1 MNKNSTGYYFL
12 LPSIIVLGFTSVYP
26 AVYSFILSFYNWN
39 WGTQQDFVG
48 LSNYFFLLGD
58 REFWIVIKNTF
69 LFAFFACSIEV
80 TLGILLAIYID
91 RINFGAGIIR
101 SILLIPLM
109 ISGIV
114 VSLMSKM
121 MLNKLFG
128 VIPYLMKQIG
138 FSSGFYG
145 TKDSAMWTLIGV
157 DAWWQTAFVFII
169 ILAGLQS
176 IPKEPIEAA
185 RIDGV
190 SEWGITK
197 FIRLPMIRSLIF
209 LVILFRSIDTLKIFD
224 LVWGATGG
232 GPGLSTEVV
241 QTYAY
246 RTAYGFLQMS
256 KAMTVIVI
264 FSVIVALLTIFYHRV
279 DRKLR

>member
-1 MNKNSTGYYFL
+1 MSKNSTGYYFL

-26 AVYSFILSFYNWN
+26 AIYSFILSFYNWN

-48 LSNYFFLLGD
+48 LSNYLFLLGD

-91 RINFGAGIIR
+91 RISFGSGIIR

-190 SEWGITK
+190 SDWGITK
-197 FIRLPMIRSLIF
+197 YIRLPMIRSLIF

>member
-1 MNKNSTGYYFL
+1 MSKNSTGYYFL

-26 AVYSFILSFYNWN
+26 AIYSFILSFYNWN

-48 LSNYFFLLGD
+48 LSNYLFLLGD

-91 RINFGAGIIR
+91 RISFGSGIIR

-197 FIRLPMIRSLIF
+197 YIRLPMIRSLIF

-279 DRKLR
+279 DRKMR

>member
-26 AVYSFILSFYNWN
+26 VIYSFILSFYNWN

-48 LSNYFFLLGD
+48 LSNYLFLLGD

-197 FIRLPMIRSLIF
+197 YIRLPMIRSLIF

>member
-12 LPSIIVLGFTSVYP
+12 LPSIIILGFTSVYP

-48 LSNYFFLLGD
+48 LSNYLFLLGD

-91 RINFGAGIIR
+91 RISFGAGIIR

-197 FIRLPMIRSLIF
+197 YIRLPMIRSLIF

-279 DRKLR
+279 DRKMR

>member
-197 FIRLPMIRSLIF
+197 YIRLPMIRSLIF

>member
-12 LPSIIVLGFTSVYP
+12 FPSVIVLGFTSVYP
-26 AVYSFILSFYNWN
+26 AIYSFILSFYNWN

-48 LSNYFFLLGD
+48 LNNYLFLLAD

-91 RINFGAGIIR
+91 RISFGAGIIR

-185 RIDGV
+185 RIDGA
-190 SEWGITK
+190 SEWDITK
-197 FIRLPMIRSLIF
+197 LIRLPMIRSLIF

-264 FSVIVALLTIFYHRV
+264 FSVIVALLTIFYNRV

>member
-26 AVYSFILSFYNWN
+26 AIYSFILSFYNWN

-48 LSNYFFLLGD
+48 LSNYLFLLGD

-197 FIRLPMIRSLIF
+197 YIRLPMIRSLIF

-264 FSVIVALLTIFYHRV
+264 FSVIVALITIFYHRV

>member
-26 AVYSFILSFYNWN
+26 AIYSFILSFYNWN

-48 LSNYFFLLGD
+48 LSNYLFLLGD

-197 FIRLPMIRSLIF
+197 YIRLPMIRSLIF
-209 LVILFRSIDTLKIFD
+209 LVILFRSIDTFKIFD

>member
-12 LPSIIVLGFTSVYP
+12 LPSVIVLGFTSVYP

-48 LSNYFFLLGD
+48 LNNYLFLLAD

-91 RINFGAGIIR
+91 RISFGAGIIR

-185 RIDGV
+185 KIDGA
-190 SEWGITK
+190 SEWDITK
-197 FIRLPMIRSLIF
+197 LIRLPMIRSLIF

-256 KAMTVIVI
+256 KAMTIIVI
-264 FSVIVALLTIFYHRV
+264 FSVIVALLTIFYNRV

>member
-1 MNKNSTGYYFL
+1 MFKNSTGYYFI
-12 LPSIIVLGFTSVYP
+12 LPSVIILGFTSVYP
-26 AVYSFILSFYNWN
+26 ALYSFILSFYNWN

-58 REFWIVIKNTF
+58 KEFWIVIKNTF
-69 LFAFFACSIEV
+69 FFALCACSIEV
-80 TLGILLAIYID
+80 TLGILIAIYID
-91 RINFGAGIIR
+91 RIKVGAGIIR
-101 SILLIPLM
+101 SLLLIPLM

-138 FSSGFYG
+138 FSSNFYG
-145 TKDSAMWTLIGV
+145 TKDTAMWTLIGV
-157 DAWWQTAFVFII
+157 DTWWQTAFVFII
-169 ILAGLQS
+169 ILAVLQS

-190 SEWGITK
+190 SEWGIIK
-197 FIRLPMIRSLIF
+197 HIRLPMIRSLIF
-209 LVILFRSIDTLKIFD
+209 LVIIFRSIDTLKIFD

-241 QTYAY
+241 QTFAY

-256 KAMTVIVI
+256 KAMTIIVI
-264 FSVIVALLTIFYHRV
+264 FSVVVGILTVFYNRM

>member
-1 MNKNSTGYYFL
+1 MFKNSTGYYFI
-12 LPSIIVLGFTSVYP
+12 LPSVIILGFTSVYP
-26 AVYSFILSFYNWN
+26 ALYSFILSFYNWN
-39 WGTQQDFVG
+39 WGNQQDFVG

-69 LFAFFACSIEV
+69 FFALCACSIEV
-80 TLGILLAIYID
+80 TLGILIAIYVD
-91 RINFGAGIIR
+91 RIKVGAGIIR
-101 SILLIPLM
+101 SLLLIPLM

-138 FSSGFYG
+138 FSPSFYG
-145 TKDSAMWTLIGV
+145 TKDTAMWTLIGV
-157 DAWWQTAFVFII
+157 DTWWQTAFVFII

-190 SEWGITK
+190 SEWGIIK
-197 FIRLPMIRSLIF
+197 HIRLPMIRSLIF
-209 LVILFRSIDTLKIFD
+209 LVIIFRSIDTLKIFD

-256 KAMTVIVI
+256 KAMTIIVI
-264 FSVIVALLTIFYHRV
+264 FSVVVAILTVFYNRM

>member
-1 MNKNSTGYYFL
+1 MSKNSTGYYFL

-39 WGTQQDFVG
+39 WGAQQDFVG
-48 LSNYFFLLGD
+48 LSNYLFLLGD

-91 RINFGAGIIR
+91 RISFGAGIIR

-190 SEWGITK
+190 SEWGITRY
-197 FIRLPMIRSLIF
+197 IRLPMIRSLIF
-209 LVILFRSIDTLKIFD
+209 LVILFRSIDTLKIFY

-256 KAMTVIVI
+256 KAMTIIVI

-279 DRKLR
+279 DRKMR

>member
-1 MNKNSTGYYFL
+1 MIKNSTGYYFI
-12 LPSIIVLGFTSVYP
+12 LPSVIILGFTSVYP
-26 AVYSFILSFYNWN
+26 ALYSFILSFYNWN
-39 WGTQQDFVG
+39 WGTQKDFVG

-69 LFAFFACSIEV
+69 FFALCACSIEV
-80 TLGILLAIYID
+80 TLGILIAIYVD
-91 RINFGAGIIR
+91 RIKVGAGIIR
-101 SILLIPLM
+101 SLLLIPLM

-128 VIPYLMKQIG
+128 VIPHLMKQIG

-145 TKDSAMWTLIGV
+145 TKDTAMWTLIGV
-157 DAWWQTAFVFII
+157 DTWWQTAFVFII

-176 IPKEPIEAA
+176 IPKGPIEVA

-190 SEWGITK
+190 SEWGIIK
-197 FIRLPMIRSLIF
+197 HIRLPMIRSLIF
-209 LVILFRSIDTLKIFD
+209 LVIIFRSIDTLKIFD

-241 QTYAY
+241 QTFAY
-246 RTAYGFLQMS
+246 RTAYGYLQMS
-256 KAMTVIVI
+256 KAMTIIVI
-264 FSVIVALLTIFYHRV
+264 FSVVVAILTVFYNRM

>member
-12 LPSIIVLGFTSVYP
+12 LPSIIILGFTSVYP

-48 LSNYFFLLGD
+48 LSNYLFLLGD

-197 FIRLPMIRSLIF
+197 YIRLPMIRSLIF

-246 RTAYGFLQMS
+246 RTDYGFLQMS

>member
-48 LSNYFFLLGD
+48 LSNYLFLLGD

-197 FIRLPMIRSLIF
+197 YIRLPMIRSLIF

>member
-1 MNKNSTGYYFL
+1 MSKNSTGYYFL

-26 AVYSFILSFYNWN
+26 AIYSFILSFYNWN

-48 LSNYFFLLGD
+48 LSNYLFLLGD

-197 FIRLPMIRSLIF
+197 YIRLPMIRSLIF

>member
-26 AVYSFILSFYNWN
+26 AIYSFILSFYNWN

-48 LSNYFFLLGD
+48 LNNYLFLLAD

-91 RINFGAGIIR
+91 RISIGAGIIR

-197 FIRLPMIRSLIF
+197 YIRLPMIRSLIF

>member
-1 MNKNSTGYYFL
+1 MF
-12 LPSIIVLGFTSVYP
+12 
-26 AVYSFILSFYNWN
+26 
-39 WGTQQDFVG
+39 
-48 LSNYFFLLGD
+48 
-58 REFWIVIKNTF
+58 
-69 LFAFFACSIEV
+69 EV

-91 RINFGAGIIR
+91 RISFGSGIIR

-197 FIRLPMIRSLIF
+197 YIRLPMIRSLIF

-232 GPGLSTEVV
+232 GPGLSSEVV

-256 KAMTVIVI
+256 KALTVIVI

>member
-1 MNKNSTGYYFL
+1 MSKNSTGYYFL
-12 LPSIIVLGFTSVYP
+12 LPSIIILGFTSVYP
-26 AVYSFILSFYNWN
+26 AIYSFILSFYNWN

-48 LSNYFFLLGD
+48 LSNYLFLLGD
-58 REFWIVIKNTF
+58 KEFWIVIKNTF

-91 RINFGAGIIR
+91 RISFGSGIIR

-197 FIRLPMIRSLIF
+197 YIRLPMIRSLIF

>member
-1 MNKNSTGYYFL
+1 MSKNSTGYYFL

-48 LSNYFFLLGD
+48 LSNYLFLLGD

-197 FIRLPMIRSLIF
+197 YIRLPMIRSLIF

-256 KAMTVIVI
+256 KAMTIIVI

>member
-1 MNKNSTGYYFL
+1 MLKNSTGYYFI
-12 LPSIIVLGFTSVYP
+12 LPSVIILGFTSVYP
-26 AVYSFILSFYNWN
+26 ALYSFILSFYNWN

-69 LFAFFACSIEV
+69 FFALCACSIEV
-80 TLGILLAIYID
+80 TLGILIAIYVD
-91 RINFGAGIIR
+91 RIKVGAGIIR
-101 SILLIPLM
+101 SLLLIPLM

-138 FSSGFYG
+138 FSPNFYG
-145 TKDSAMWTLIGV
+145 TKDTAMWTLIGV
-157 DAWWQTAFVFII
+157 DTWWQTAFVFII

-190 SEWGITK
+190 SEWGIIK
-197 FIRLPMIRSLIF
+197 HIRLPMIRSLIF
-209 LVILFRSIDTLKIFD
+209 LVIIFRSIDTLKIFD

-256 KAMTVIVI
+256 KAMTIIVI
-264 FSVIVALLTIFYHRV
+264 FSVVVAILTVFYNRM

>member
-26 AVYSFILSFYNWN
+26 AIYSFILSFYNWN

-197 FIRLPMIRSLIF
+197 YIRLPMIRSLIF

-224 LVWGATGG
+224 LVGGATGG

>member
-1 MNKNSTGYYFL
+1 MFKNSTGYYFI
-12 LPSIIVLGFTSVYP
+12 LPNVIILGFTSVYP
-26 AVYSFILSFYNWN
+26 ALYSFILSFYNWN

-58 REFWIVIKNTF
+58 KEFWIVIKNTF
-69 LFAFFACSIEV
+69 FFALCACSIEV
-80 TLGILLAIYID
+80 TLGILIAIYVD
-91 RINFGAGIIR
+91 RIKVGAGIIR
-101 SILLIPLM
+101 SLLLIPLM

-138 FSSGFYG
+138 FSSNFYG
-145 TKDSAMWTLIGV
+145 TKDTAMWTLIGV
-157 DAWWQTAFVFII
+157 DTWWQTAFVFII

-190 SEWGITK
+190 SEWGIIK
-197 FIRLPMIRSLIF
+197 HIRLPMIRSLIF
-209 LVILFRSIDTLKIFD
+209 LVIIFRSIDTLKIFD

-241 QTYAY
+241 QTFAY

-256 KAMTVIVI
+256 KAMTIIVI
-264 FSVIVALLTIFYHRV
+264 FSVVVGILTVFYNRM

>member
-1 MNKNSTGYYFL
+1 MAKNSTGYYFL

-39 WGTQQDFVG
+39 WGAQQDFVG
-48 LSNYFFLLGD
+48 LSNYLFLLGD

-91 RINFGAGIIR
+91 RISFGAGIIR

-190 SEWGITK
+190 SEWGITRY
-197 FIRLPMIRSLIF
+197 IRLPMIRSLIF

-256 KAMTVIVI
+256 KAMTIIVI

>member
-1 MNKNSTGYYFL
+1 MFKNSTGYYFI
-12 LPSIIVLGFTSVYP
+12 LPSVIILGFTSVYP
-26 AVYSFILSFYNWN
+26 ALYSFILSFYNWN

-69 LFAFFACSIEV
+69 FFALCACSIEV
-80 TLGILLAIYID
+80 TLGILIAIYVD
-91 RINFGAGIIR
+91 RIKVGAGIIR
-101 SILLIPLM
+101 SLLLIPLM

-138 FSSGFYG
+138 FSPSFYG
-145 TKDSAMWTLIGV
+145 TKDTAMWTLIGV
-157 DAWWQTAFVFII
+157 DTWWQTAFVFII

-190 SEWGITK
+190 SEWGIIK
-197 FIRLPMIRSLIF
+197 HIRLPMIRSLIF
-209 LVILFRSIDTLKIFD
+209 LVIIFRSIDTLKIFD

-256 KAMTVIVI
+256 KAMTIIVI
-264 FSVIVALLTIFYHRV
+264 FSVVVAILTVFYNRM

>member
-1 MNKNSTGYYFL
+1 MLKNSTGYYFI
-12 LPSIIVLGFTSVYP
+12 LPSVIILGFTSVYP
-26 AVYSFILSFYNWN
+26 ALYSFILSFYNWN

-58 REFWIVIKNTF
+58 KEFWIVIKNTF
-69 LFAFFACSIEV
+69 FFALCACSIEV
-80 TLGILLAIYID
+80 TLGILIAIYVD
-91 RINFGAGIIR
+91 RIKVGAGIIR
-101 SILLIPLM
+101 SLLLIPLM

-128 VIPYLMKQIG
+128 VIPHLMKQIG
-138 FSSGFYG
+138 FSSSFYG
-145 TKDSAMWTLIGV
+145 TKDTAMWTLIGV
-157 DAWWQTAFVFII
+157 DTWWQTAFVFII

-190 SEWGITK
+190 SEWGIIK
-197 FIRLPMIRSLIF
+197 HIRLPMIRSLIF
-209 LVILFRSIDTLKIFD
+209 LVIIFRSIDTLKIFD

-256 KAMTVIVI
+256 KAMTIIVI
-264 FSVIVALLTIFYHRV
+264 FSVVVAILTVFYNRM

>member
-26 AVYSFILSFYNWN
+26 AIYSFILSFYNWN

-48 LSNYFFLLGD
+48 LSNYLFLLGD
-58 REFWIVIKNTF
+58 QEFWIVIKNTF

-197 FIRLPMIRSLIF
+197 YIRLPMIRSLIF

>member
-1 MNKNSTGYYFL
+1 MAKNSTGYYFL

-39 WGTQQDFVG
+39 WGAQQDFVG
-48 LSNYFFLLGD
+48 LSNYLFLLGD

-91 RINFGAGIIR
+91 RISFGAGIIR

-190 SEWGITK
+190 SEWGITRY
-197 FIRLPMIRSLIF
+197 IRLPMIRSLIF

-256 KAMTVIVI
+256 KAMTIIVI
-264 FSVIVALLTIFYHRV
+264 FSIIVALLTIFYHRV
-279 DRKLR
+279 DRKMR

>member
-1 MNKNSTGYYFL
+1 MNKNSTGYYFI

-48 LSNYFFLLGD
+48 LNNYLFLLGD
-58 REFWIVIKNTF
+58 REFWTVIKNTF

-80 TLGILLAIYID
+80 TLGIFLAIYID

-185 RIDGV
+185 KIDGA
-190 SEWGITK
+190 SEWDITK
-197 FIRLPMIRSLIF
+197 LIRLPMIRSLIF

-264 FSVIVALLTIFYHRV
+264 FSVIVALLTIFYNRV

>member
-1 MNKNSTGYYFL
+1 MSKNSTGYYFL

-26 AVYSFILSFYNWN
+26 AIYSFILSFYNWN

-48 LSNYFFLLGD
+48 LSNYLFLLGD

-91 RINFGAGIIR
+91 RINFGSGIIR

-197 FIRLPMIRSLIF
+197 YIRLPMIRSLIF

>member
-1 MNKNSTGYYFL
+1 MLKNSTGYYFI
-12 LPSIIVLGFTSVYP
+12 LPSVIILGFTSVYP
-26 AVYSFILSFYNWN
+26 ALYSFILSFYNWN

-58 REFWIVIKNTF
+58 KEFWIVIKNTF
-69 LFAFFACSIEV
+69 FFALCACSIEL
-80 TLGILLAIYID
+80 TLGILIAIYVD
-91 RINFGAGIIR
+91 RIKVGAGIIR
-101 SILLIPLM
+101 SLLLIPLM

-138 FSSGFYG
+138 FSPNFYG
-145 TKDSAMWTLIGV
+145 TKDTAMWTLIGV
-157 DAWWQTAFVFII
+157 DTWWQTAFVFII

-190 SEWGITK
+190 SEWGIIK
-197 FIRLPMIRSLIF
+197 HIRLPMIRSLIF
-209 LVILFRSIDTLKIFD
+209 LVIIFRSIDTLKIFD

-256 KAMTVIVI
+256 KAMTIIVI
-264 FSVIVALLTIFYHRV
+264 FSVVVAILTVFYNRM

>member
-1 MNKNSTGYYFL
+1 MFKNTTGYFFL
-12 LPSIIVLGFTSVYP
+12 LPSIIILGFTSVYP
-26 AVYSFILSFYNWN
+26 TIYSFILSFYNWN
-39 WGTQQDFVG
+39 WGVQQDFVG
-48 LSNYFFLLGD
+48 FSNYLFLLGD
-58 REFWIVIKNTF
+58 KEFWIVIKNTF

-80 TLGILLAIYID
+80 LLGIILAIYID
-91 RINFGAGIIR
+91 RIKVGSGLIR

-138 FSSGFYG
+138 FSSSFYG
-145 TKDSAMWTLIGV
+145 TKSSAMWTLIGV

-190 SEWGITK
+190 SEWGITRY
-197 FIRLPMIRSLIF
+197 IRLPMIRSLIF

-232 GPGLSTEVV
+232 GPGLSTEVI

-256 KAMTVIVI
+256 KAMTIIVI
-264 FSVIVALLTIFYHRV
+264 FSIIVALLTIFYNRV
-279 DRKLR
+279 DQKIR

>member
-1 MNKNSTGYYFL
+1 MSKNSTGYYFL

-26 AVYSFILSFYNWN
+26 AIYSFILSFYNWN

-48 LSNYFFLLGD
+48 LSNYLFLLGD

-91 RINFGAGIIR
+91 RISFGSGIIR

-197 FIRLPMIRSLIF
+197 YIRLPMIRSLIF
-209 LVILFRSIDTLKIFD
+209 LVILFRSIDTLKSFD

>member
-1 MNKNSTGYYFL
+1 MFKNSTGYYFI
-12 LPSIIVLGFTSVYP
+12 LPSVIILGFTSVYP
-26 AVYSFILSFYNWN
+26 ALYSFILSFYNWN

-69 LFAFFACSIEV
+69 FFALCACSIEV
-80 TLGILLAIYID
+80 TLGILIAIYID
-91 RINFGAGIIR
+91 RIKVGAGIIR
-101 SILLIPLM
+101 SLLLIPLM

-138 FSSGFYG
+138 FSSNFYG
-145 TKDSAMWTLIGV
+145 TKDTAMWTLIGV
-157 DAWWQTAFVFII
+157 DTWWQTAFVFII

-190 SEWGITK
+190 SEWGIIK
-197 FIRLPMIRSLIF
+197 HIRLPMIRSLIF
-209 LVILFRSIDTLKIFD
+209 LVIIFRSIDTLKIFD

-241 QTYAY
+241 QTFAY

-256 KAMTVIVI
+256 KAMTIIVI
-264 FSVIVALLTIFYHRV
+264 FSVVVGILTVFYNRM

>member
-1 MNKNSTGYYFL
+1 MSKNSTGYYFL

-48 LSNYFFLLGD
+48 LSNYLFLLRD

-197 FIRLPMIRSLIF
+197 HIRLPMIRSLIF

>member
-1 MNKNSTGYYFL
+1 MSKNSTGYYFL

-26 AVYSFILSFYNWN
+26 AIYSFILSFYNWN

-197 FIRLPMIRSLIF
+197 YIRLPMIRSLIF

-256 KAMTVIVI
+256 KAMTIIVI

>member
-1 MNKNSTGYYFL
+1 MNKNSTGYFFL
-12 LPSIIVLGFTSVYP
+12 LPSIIILGFTSVYP

-48 LSNYFFLLGD
+48 LNNYLFLLAD

-91 RINFGAGIIR
+91 RISFGAGIIR

-185 RIDGV
+185 RIDGA
-190 SEWGITK
+190 SEWDITK
-197 FIRLPMIRSLIF
+197 LIRLPMIRSLIF

-264 FSVIVALLTIFYHRV
+264 FSVIVALLTIFYNRV

>member
-1 MNKNSTGYYFL
+1 MSKNSTGYYFL
-12 LPSIIVLGFTSVYP
+12 LPSIIILGFTSVYP

-48 LSNYFFLLGD
+48 LSNYLFLLGD

-91 RINFGAGIIR
+91 RISFGSGIIR

-197 FIRLPMIRSLIF
+197 YIRLPMIRSLIF